1 MIKKYI
7 LEKIVFKKLEKIYF
21 FIEKNDLNKNDLD
34 YYVTNIQKILD
45 SQRIYMNYFYLY
57 IQDDSLSYKD
67 TRNSAFRIE
76 LSCFYKN
83 PLMIHKIVEM
93 TYDIYNNFCLIKND
107 KINFKEISIFNLIQL
122 NKYLKLF
129 QLELEN
135 KINNDKNEI
144 LNYFNF

>member
-107 KINFKEISIFNLIQL
+107 KINFKEISILNLIQL
-122 NKYLKLF
+122 DKYLKLF

-135 KINNDKNEI
+135 TINNEQKEI
-144 LNYFNF
+144 LNYFGF